1 LKVSK
6 PDIFKLLER
15 ATITCS
21 GEIPVSILPLPVSG
35 STRQYFRIKLKEKT
49 IVGVWSNNRAEN
61 SAFIHFTEHFR
72 KLGLN
77 VPELFFK
84 DLDNDLYLVQDLG
97 DETLYSFMTRKI
109 TGEKNPGDDRL
120 SYKSGEKTLGDDR
133 VSYKIDDK
141 IPVNNELTA
150 KSTEKIPTH
159 DPLFNKSAEE
169 KLEHARMFYQ
179 SALKHLIRFQ
189 IDGPKGLDFSHC
201 IPRPVFDEQSI
212 LWDLQ
217 YFKYY
222 VLKLFNIPFDE
233 QKLEE
238 DFIMTSRL
246 LASVDNRYFMYR
258 DFQSRNILMHKNDLY
273 FVDYQGGRR
282 GPLHYD
288 LASLLFEA
296 RIDLP
301 TDFREEL
308 TDFYVGELSGQ
319 IKLDRKEFLQQ
330 FYLFVFLRIL
340 QVLAAYGLRGYVQ
353 NKSIFLRSYPFAV
366 NNLEWLLDKGLIK
379 LNANELL
386 KAVEGIIKVDEIRES
401 YIESQVLNIY
411 IHSFSYKYGIPKDF
425 SSNGGGFV
433 FDCRIVPNPGRYT
446 EFREMTGTDEPV
458 IRFLEKHNEVKDF
471 LDQVRNI
478 MDIAIKDYSERGMNR
493 LMVSFGCTGGQHR
506 SVYCAEKIA
515 EYISEKHKIK
525 TNVVHGYYKNIGK

>member
-1 LKVSK
+1 
-6 PDIFKLLER
+6 
-15 ATITCS
+15 
-21 GEIPVSILPLPVSG
+21 
-35 STRQYFRIKLKEKT
+35 
-49 IVGVWSNNRAEN
+49 
-61 SAFIHFTEHFR
+61 
-72 KLGLN
+72 
-77 VPELFFK
+77 
-84 DLDNDLYLVQDLG
+84 
-97 DETLYSFMTRKI
+97 
-109 TGEKNPGDDRL
+109 
-120 SYKSGEKTLGDDR
+120 
-133 VSYKIDDK
+133 
-141 IPVNNELTA
+141 
-150 KSTEKIPTH
+150 
-159 DPLFNKSAEE
+159 
-169 KLEHARMFYQ
+169 
-179 SALKHLIRFQ
+179 
-189 IDGPKGLDFSHC
+189 
-201 IPRPVFDEQSI
+201 
-212 LWDLQ
+212 
-217 YFKYY
+217 
-222 VLKLFNIPFDE
+222 
-233 QKLEE
+233 
-238 DFIMTSRL
+238 MTSRL

-258 DFQSRNILMHKNDLY
+258 DFQSRNILIHKNDLY

-308 TDFYVGELSGQ
+308 TDFYVEELSKQ

-366 NNLEWLLDKGLIK
+366 NNLEWLLDKGLII

-386 KAVEGIIKVDEIRES
+386 KAVEGIIKVEEIRES
-401 YIESQVLNIY
+401 SIESEVLNVY
-411 IHSFSYKYGIPKDF
+411 INSFSYKYGIPKDF
-425 SSNGGGFV
+425 SGNGGGFV
-433 FDCRIVPNPGRYT
+433 FDCRILPNPGRYPG
-446 EFREMTGTDEPV
+446 FREMTGTDEPV

-515 EYISEKHKIK
+515 VYISEKHKIK